1 MSGSLSLMLKTIPA
15 QYVFAGYNVRK
26 GLSVMSH
33 VENGRM
39 VYDIFV
45 YSYMEDRLSFYILM
59 DDGKYKNVETGVK
72 VDEIKV
78 DNLISRHLYSGES
91 YDLENFGQYDKEQL
105 AGVFGLRDMSQL
117 MIDIDNYEAKIGTN
131 KLKAQALHDVRK
143 GYTGLEVNTLI
154 NRWNSDFSKYK
165 GNFTVPAISYG
176 QNDSYQS
183 SIGDEIEFYD
193 LINEK
198 SNDEI
203 VEILR
208 EIANKLDG
216 LGNVK

>member
-1 MSGSLSLMLKTIPA
+1 MSNLSFMLKTLPS

-33 VENGRM
+33 VEEGKM
-39 VYDIFV
+39 IYDIFV
-45 YSYMEDRLSFYILM
+45 YSYMEDTLSFYILM
-59 DDGKYKNVETGVK
+59 DDGKYKNVDTDEK

-78 DNLISRHLYSGES
+78 DGLISRHLYSGET
-91 YDLENFGQYDKEQL
+91 YDLENFEQYDKEKL
-105 AGVFGLRDMSQL
+105 AGVFGLRDMPQL
-117 MIDIDNYEAKIGTN
+117 MIDIDNYEEKIGTN
-131 KLKAQALHDVRK
+131 KLKAQAMHDVRK
-143 GYTGLEVNTLI
+143 GYTGLEINTLI
-154 NRWNSDFSKYK
+154 GRWNKAFSKYK
-165 GNFTVPAISYG
+165 GAFTVPAISYG

-183 SIGDEIEFYD
+183 AIGDEIEYFD

-208 EIANKLDG
+208 NIASKLDG
-216 LGNVK
+216 LGNAK